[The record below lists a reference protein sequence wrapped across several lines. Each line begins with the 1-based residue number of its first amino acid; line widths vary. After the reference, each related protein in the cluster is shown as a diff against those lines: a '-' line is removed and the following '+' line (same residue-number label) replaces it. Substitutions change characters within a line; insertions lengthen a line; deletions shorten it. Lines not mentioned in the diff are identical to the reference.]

1 MKETVAVIGMG
12 VSGAGVLLAYQ
23 KALPQHPEAQIEITC
38 FDVPASFGRG
48 KPFREQSEHAL
59 NNSRSHTISYDYA
72 HEEDFVEWLQEQG
85 LAVPEYT
92 SRRLFGDYLHD
103 RTQALVKNLQAQVI
117 EKRVEALDWL
127 QDLQQWQVQVTQ
139 SDGEAAF
146 YYYDRVHLCCGE
158 LPSADF
164 YHLKGQTHYIH
175 EPYPLQQFS
184 EHGPQAGD
192 RVAVI
197 GTGLSALDVYKY
209 LYDEC
214 GIRELE
220 LFSRSNYFPTVRG
233 QEDQAYACQHLTKAN
248 TQQLMAQQNG
258 NFTLA
263 NFEQMLSKELAE
275 VGIEFQLFKE
285 RFFQPGIKGVLVS
298 YHNPDLVTLM
308 QHVMLQA
315 STILT
320 EAWPAMNEPDRHEF
334 NETYHKL
341 LVNLRNP
348 MPNDSA
354 VELLKGVKQSE
365 IRVLAGVAEIEVL
378 EPSPAG
384 VGPYFALRGEGL
396 EVAVDWVVN
405 ATGMDMSLRDVSE
418 CPLLQQLLDQR
429 MVQVDSAG
437 GLSLNF
443 ETLNLLSPRFG
454 EWPSLHGHGVLVGG
468 AIYQNNSTFKIQA
481 QAHRLVK
488 RLLAGK

>member
-85 LAVPEYT
+85 LAVPEYA
-92 SRRLFGDYLHD
+92 SRRLCGDYLHD

>member
-1 MKETVAVIGMG
+1 MKEKVAVIGMG

-23 KALPQHPEAQIEITC
+23 KELPQHPGVQIDITC
-38 FDVPASFGRG
+38 FDVPESFGRG
-48 KPFREQSEHAL
+48 KPFREKSEHAL
-59 NNSRSHTISYDYA
+59 NNSRSQTISYDYA
-72 HEEDFVEWLQEQG
+72 HEEDFVEWLQAQG
-85 LAVPEYT
+85 FEVPEFA

-103 RTQALVKNLQAQVI
+103 RTQALVADLQAKVV
-117 EKRVEALDWL
+117 EERVTALDWL
-127 QDLQQWQVQVTQ
+127 QNLQQWQVQITQ
-139 SDGEAAF
+139 SDGKVEY

-164 YHLKGQTHYIH
+164 YHLQGQAHYVH

-184 EHGPQAGD
+184 EQGPKAGD
-192 RVAVI
+192 HVAVI

-220 LFSRSNYFPTVRG
+220 LFSRSNYLPTVRG
-233 QEDQAYACQHLTKAN
+233 QEDQAYMCQHLTKKR
-248 TQQLMAQQNG
+248 TKQLMAQQNG
-258 NFTLA
+258 DFTLD
-263 NFEQMLSKELAE
+263 NFDEMLSKELAE
-275 VGIEFQLFKE
+275 VGIEFQLYKE
-285 RFFQPGIKGVLVS
+285 RFFQPGIKGVMVS

-308 QHVMLQA
+308 QHIMLEA
-315 STILT
+315 SSILT
-320 EAWPAMNEPDRHEF
+320 EAWPAMNEPDRREF

-354 VELLKGVKQSE
+354 VKLLNGVKQSE
-365 IRVLAGVAEIEVL
+365 VRVLDGVEEITAL
-378 EPSPAG
+378 KPSPAG
-384 VGPYFALRGEGL
+384 VGPYFVLRGEGL
-396 EVAVDWVVN
+396 EVMVDWVVN

-418 CPLLQQLLDQR
+418 YPLLQHLLDQR

-454 EWPSLHGHGVLVGG
+454 EWPTLHGHGVLVGG

-488 RLLAGK
+488 RLLANQ